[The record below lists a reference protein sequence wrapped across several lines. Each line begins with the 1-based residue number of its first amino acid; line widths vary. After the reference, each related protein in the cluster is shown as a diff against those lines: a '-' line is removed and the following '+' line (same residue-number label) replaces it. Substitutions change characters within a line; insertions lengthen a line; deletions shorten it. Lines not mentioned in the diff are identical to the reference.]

1 MRTEIHPDRIRVIV
15 QPLPELPP
23 ERKLG
28 RFLRFDPSV
37 LTLGVV
43 LALAL
48 MAWMI

>member
-1 MRTEIHPDRIRVIV
+1 MPTQIHPDRIRVIV
-15 QPLPELPP
+15 QPLPEPPP

-28 RFLRFDPSV
+28 RVLHFDPSV

-48 MAWMI
+48 MVWLV